1 MKDTTE
7 VSRGTVEMLKPIA
20 AANWSGL
27 ELIPF
32 ETIAE
37 RFLDLDEE
45 GKQETLT
52 VAFGKPFIIEGKGWG
67 CPYRLTAMG
76 HDRVSLAGGAD
87 SVQAIQLAM
96 DTVHNELSVM
106 ARHHKITLRG
116 SDDFGFGRVAEPAA
130 DGGKCPVIS

>member
-20 AANWSGL
+20 AANWAGL

-52 VAFGKPFIIEGKGWG
+52 VAFGKPFIVEGKGWA
-67 CPYRLTAMG
+67 CPYRLTSMG

-87 SVQAIQLAM
+87 SVQSIQLAM
-96 DTVHNELSVM
+96 DTVHNELTVM
-106 ARHHKITLRG
+106 ARHHKISFRG
-116 SDDFGFGRVAEPAA
+116 SNDFGFSRAAEPPAEGA
-130 DGGKCPVIS
+130 KCPVMS